1 MDNNNV
7 TQTIISTINNIFEQL
22 FSSIDNNLYST
33 FDKITFINSD
43 ILKDNYF
50 RNIFGTS
57 TTNGI
62 LLIANSLLI
71 AIIIYFA
78 IKYFFEKLIHQC
90 FGLIKKYR
98 KINLKIFLIKNMKNS
113 YKYQK

>member
-62 LLIANSLLI
+62 LLISIFKTLI
-71 AIIIYFA
+71 NIYSFY
-78 IKYFFEKLIHQC
+78 ICYF
-90 FGLIKKYR
+90 
-98 KINLKIFLIKNMKNS
+98 
-113 YKYQK
+113 